1 VLAVF
6 TFYGFIVAVAVAT
19 ERGMGTHVTLI
30 LYERGVQGLIDY
42 SQVSRVLAPLPATL
56 VCSP

>member
-1 VLAVF
+1 MLAVF
-6 TFYGFIVAVAVAT
+6 TFYGFIAAVAVAT

-42 SQVSRVLAPLPATL
+42 NQVSRVLASLPAPPM
-56 VCSP
+56 CSR